1 MQETPTP
8 HATSP
13 AAPSF
18 NLLNKVP
25 PVTLAFWIIK
35 ISCTTVGETGADYL
49 NFNMHL
55 GLTITSAIMAAILGV
70 ALVFQFRART
80 YVPWIYWLS
89 VVLISVV
96 GTLITDNLSDNIGV
110 PLWITTTVFG
120 IALPLVFAWWY
131 RTEGTLSIHH
141 VDTTKR
147 EAFYW
152 VAILLTFSLG
162 TASGDLV
169 AETLHLGYLLSAI
182 IFASLIGAIAVGWRM
197 GLNATAAFWF
207 AYILTRPLGA
217 SIGDYLSAD
226 PDEGGLGLGVTVS
239 SGICLAAIIAT
250 VIYLTV
256 IKKRSGAAA
265 VHPI

>member
-1 MQETPTP
+1 MTEPSTTPT
-8 HATSP
+8 T
-13 AAPSF
+13 

-55 GLTITSAIMAAILGV
+55 GLTITSAIMAAVLAV
-70 ALVFQFRART
+70 ALVFQFRAKT
-80 YVPWIYWLS
+80 YVPWIYWLA
-89 VVLISVV
+89 VVLVSVV

-110 PLWITTTVFG
+110 PLWITTMVFG
-120 IALPLVFAWWY
+120 IALPAVFAWWY
-131 RTEGTLSIHH
+131 RTEKTLSIHH
-141 VDTTKR
+141 VDTPKR

-162 TASGDLV
+162 TAAGDLV
-169 AETLHLGYLLSAI
+169 AESLHLGYLLSAF
-182 IFASLIGAIAVGWRM
+182 IFAGLIAAIAFGWRM
-197 GLNATAAFWF
+197 GLNATTAFWL

-217 SIGDYLSAD
+217 SIGDYLSSD

-239 SGICLAAIIAT
+239 SAICLAAIIGT
-250 VIYLTV
+250 VVFLTV
-256 IKKRSGAAA
+256 TKKPASASVPAPPA
-265 VHPI
+265 